1 VNVVQGL
8 AGRSIPPT
16 PSYSSVGVPWP
27 MGKSKLAKALTKQLF
42 DDENLMHTWSNTLS
56 RIFLS
61 KIHPRYLNLSYLPA
75 SLTVHRNTQYT
86 VTKDGSGVV
95 MVTR

>member
-56 RIFLS
+56 RIFLV
-61 KIHPRYLNLSYLPA
+61 HVWLN
-75 SLTVHRNTQYT
+75 
-86 VTKDGSGVV
+86 K
-95 MVTR
+95 